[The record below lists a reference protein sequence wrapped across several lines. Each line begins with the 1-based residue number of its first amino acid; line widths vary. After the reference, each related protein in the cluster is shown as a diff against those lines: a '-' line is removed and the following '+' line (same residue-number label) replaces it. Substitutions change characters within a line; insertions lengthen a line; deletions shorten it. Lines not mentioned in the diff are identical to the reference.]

1 MRNSYI
7 TSQVSCQKHSR
18 QARQPEETKLPSQ
31 NLGEP
36 ASVEQ
41 RLAPHSRRVAAH
53 EKEDFN
59 VEVPDGSLTLS
70 GERKFEE
77 RSMASNILALNVW
90 QASSRAPFS
99 LPDREKRCD

>member
-18 QARQPEETKLPSQ
+18 QARQPEETKLPWQ

-41 RLAPHSRRVAAH
+41 RLAPHSRQVDALLFSCRTVKSDAIKATYRDGILEIH
-53 EKEDFN
+53 
-59 VEVPDGSLTLS
+59 VPKAEEAKPKPDCHHDQLTL
-70 GERKFEE
+70 RKILSFEE
-77 RSMASNILALNVW
+77 
-90 QASSRAPFS
+90 
-99 LPDREKRCD
+99 